1 MRFGGSRVTVKERA
15 DLKLRPMQLTEEQ
28 CNQLKSNAVN

>member
-15 DLKLRPMQLTEEQ
+15 DLKLRAMHSTEEQ
-28 CNQLKSNAVN
+28 YI